1 MYLWISQEI
10 FNHRN
15 LPKKNSDYPFLIQK
29 LPQKS
34 NLPQFKKHCSKCLSL
49 IPGHPKPITDHK
61 TYPVHLLLTSNFKM
75 PPDVDRSGLE
85 KHLNDED
92 FQMIFQMSRDDFYAL
107 PLWRRNDFKRR
118 VRLF

>member
-1 MYLWISQEI
+1 
-10 FNHRN
+10 
-15 LPKKNSDYPFLIQK
+15 
-29 LPQKS
+29 
-34 NLPQFKKHCSKCLSL
+34 
-49 IPGHPKPITDHK
+49 
-61 TYPVHLLLTSNFKM
+61 M